1 MLDTLIMIIF
11 FMLAGAVGI
20 LDLAKL
26 KIITVNENTN
36 IMFPTLVMI
45 LMLALHF
52 LVKVVIT

>member
-36 IMFPTLVMI
+36 IMLPTLVMI
-45 LMLALHF
+45 FMLALHF